1 MKRMNFLLAWACF
14 MGMLTACT
22 SESGL
27 EVQTG
32 QDSAEG
38 KMALAFTGSAPT
50 RGTTTTI
57 SPEEAKTFLITV
69 SQGGTVVRG
78 PQTLGTMDMRF
89 PVGQGYSVYAESCTE
104 ADAEANNNRW
114 GQKRFVGTSE
124 EFGIN
129 KGQTTEV
136 SVGMSVD
143 NASLCV
149 IINPSL
155 SNYFK
160 KSCTI
165 SVTEGDRTLV
175 WNYDNA
181 GKVVDGQT
189 IDGQVAY
196 FNVGDEGTRTISYT
210 IKAVS
215 DDKSIEK
222 TGTITLSRAKNSRL
236 NLAYD
241 SGFFNLTVNVNE
253 ENLYVDSKL
262 TVGPDDITQDDGA
275 TDAIGG
281 NDDFNIDDSEVDY
294 DQYN

>member
-1 MKRMNFLLAWACF
+1 MKRKKLLLAWACF
-14 MGMLTACT
+14 MSMMSACT

-27 EVQTG
+27 EVQNG
-32 QDSAEG
+32 QNNAEG
-38 KMALAFTGSAPT
+38 KMALTFTGTAPT
-50 RGTTTTI
+50 RSSTTTI

-69 SQGGTVVRG
+69 SQGETVVRG

-89 PVGQGYSVYAESCTE
+89 PVGQGYTVYAESCTE
-104 ADAEANNNRW
+104 ADAENNNTRW
-114 GQKRFVGTSE
+114 GQKRFVGTSDQ
-124 EFGIN
+124 FGIN
-129 KGQTTEV
+129 KGETTKV

-143 NASLCV
+143 NASFCV
-149 IINPSL
+149 IIQPSL

-160 KSCTI
+160 NSCTI
-165 SVTEGDRTLV
+165 SITEGDRTLE

-181 GKVVDGQT
+181 GKVMDGQT
-189 IDGQVAY
+189 LDGQVAY
-196 FNVGDEGTRTISYT
+196 FNIGSEGSRTITYT

-215 DDKSIEK
+215 DDKTIEK
-222 TGTITLSRAKNSRL
+222 TGTVTLSRAKNSRL

-253 ENLYVDSKL
+253 ENLYVDSEL
-262 TVGPDDITQDDGA
+262 TLGPDDITQDDGA